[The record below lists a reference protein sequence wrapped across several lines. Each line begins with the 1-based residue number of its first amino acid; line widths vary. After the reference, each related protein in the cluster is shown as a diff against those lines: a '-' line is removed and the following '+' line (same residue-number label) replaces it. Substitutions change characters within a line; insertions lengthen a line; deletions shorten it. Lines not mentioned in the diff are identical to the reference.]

1 MKKINK
7 LPLYQIRKILSEVD
21 AAEIY
26 KNTRE
31 VAEGYPAMSGMSY
44 TFLDATNGEIK
55 TIWVDWDFREYSEW
69 QIVLEEI
76 PTPIAELKDVDLL
89 DQYGEEWDEYKS
101 SNLSAKD
108 FIVERYGEKELE
120 ERKETTI
127 DCIAMENELNW
138 RRIEEQ
144 LDNFYSQ
151 RIKNNI
157 AEILEE
163 KDISINKIAKDLNI
177 TYAGM
182 HRLVNRESLDTTQ
195 LETLAQISNYLDVNI
210 EELYK

>member
-55 TIWVDWDFREYSEW
+55 TIWVDWNFREYSEW

-76 PTPIAELKDVDLL
+76 STPIAELEDVDLL

-108 FIVERYGEKELE
+108 FIVGIGRKKRNHNRLYCNGKRIELE
-120 ERKETTI
+120 ADRRAIRQFLFSKDKE
-127 DCIAMENELNW
+127 
-138 RRIEEQ
+138 
-144 LDNFYSQ
+144 
-151 RIKNNI
+151 
-157 AEILEE
+157 
-163 KDISINKIAKDLNI
+163 
-177 TYAGM
+177 
-182 HRLVNRESLDTTQ
+182 
-195 LETLAQISNYLDVNI
+195 
-210 EELYK
+210 